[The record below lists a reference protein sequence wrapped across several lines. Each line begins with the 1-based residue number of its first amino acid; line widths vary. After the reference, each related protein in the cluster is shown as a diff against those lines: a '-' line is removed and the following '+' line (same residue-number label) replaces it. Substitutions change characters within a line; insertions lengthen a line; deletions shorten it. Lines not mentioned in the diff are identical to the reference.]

1 MFPTLSCR
9 QLTVIPSYNTL
20 TKHQDVAGI
29 NAMVHSHYTTD
40 NGSELDLLHE
50 LPPDDAHQ
58 MYLPLQSV
66 AQRNARVGGSFN
78 GGPLRFIDFF
88 AGAGLVRLGL
98 EPEWTCVW
106 ANDIDP
112 RKQDVYERWFG
123 HGEFALG
130 DIADVRIDALPTGVD
145 MAWASF
151 PCQDLSLAGRRQGM
165 SAERSGTFWE
175 FRRLMDNLARRGE
188 RPPIV
193 VIENVVGL
201 LYGEDFSAVCE
212 ALVDL
217 GMQFGPLVMD
227 ARRFLPQSRPR
238 VFIVAIDAQVDCSPF
253 AHEENRDA
261 YPWFTK
267 AVKKAYDQ
275 MAPPVRDYW
284 RWWTLPEPLM
294 EVRPVE
300 DLMEASPT
308 GVEWHEPDET
318 ERLLDMMTELNLQ
331 KTRLAMDTGPSVG
344 FVYKRVRSGVQR
356 AEVRFDGVAG
366 CLRTPE
372 GGSSRQIVLALDDGQ
387 ARSRL
392 LSPREAARLMGVPDH
407 CWLPPKYNDAYRAM
421 GDGVAVPV
429 ARWLSER
436 LLVPLAIHCRDSL
449 ASVDSNNV
457 QGAVG
462 QATSYR

>member
-1 MFPTLSCR
+1 M
-9 QLTVIPSYNTL
+9 
-20 TKHQDVAGI
+20 A
-29 NAMVHSHYTTD
+29 HSQYTTD
-40 NGSELDLLHE
+40 NNTEPNLLHE
-50 LPPDDAHQ
+50 APPDDAHQ
-58 MYLPLQSV
+58 MYLPLQ
-66 AQRNARVGGSFN
+66 AGARNSARPGVSSN
-78 GGPLRFIDFF
+78 GGGLRFMEFF

-98 EPEWTCVW
+98 EPEWNCVW
-106 ANDIDP
+106 ANDIDV
-112 RKQDVYERWFG
+112 RKQEVYEKWFG
-123 HGEFALG
+123 RGDFVLG
-130 DIADVRIDALPTGVD
+130 DIADVEVDALPTGAD

-151 PCQDLSLAGRRQGM
+151 PCQDLSLAGQRRGM
-165 SAERSGTFWE
+165 NAERSGTFWE
-175 FRRLMDNLARRGE
+175 FRRLMQSLSDRDE
-188 RPPIV
+188 RPSIV

-201 LYGEDFSAVCE
+201 LYGENFSALCQ

-238 VFIVAIDAQVDCSPF
+238 VFVVAVDSQVDCSLF

-275 MAPPVRDYW
+275 MASPISDYW

-294 EVRPVE
+294 SVRPVE
-300 DLMEASPT
+300 ELMEASPT

-318 ERLLDMMTELNLQ
+318 ARLLDMMTELNLR
-331 KTRLAMDTGPSVG
+331 KTKLAMDMGPSVG

-372 GGSSRQIVLALDDGQ
+372 GGSSRQIVLTLEEGQ
-387 ARSRL
+387 TRSRL
-392 LSPREAARLMGVPDH
+392 LSPREAARLMGVPDR

-429 ARWLSER
+429 ARWLSEQ
-436 LLVPLAIHCRDSL
+436 LLLPLAIHCRDSL
-449 ASVDSNNV
+449 GHPLGESIQV
-457 QGAVG
+457 AVG
-462 QATSYR
+462 EAGSYQ